1 MSVLD
6 RSKGART
13 WWSSEGE
20 GVLFAM
26 GLAHPG
32 DRWCRVDPVLA
43 LPCDDA
49 VTTPHEGTKGDGA
62 VRLLPT
68 SAPRDHLAQ
77 PMGDSSRLGLER
89 RASPSVPT
97 LVVHGEGDRLVL
109 LEHAH
114 QPPLTDRRERTRD
127 LPRTW
132 FARHRD
138 RSGL

>member
-6 RSKGART
+6 RSEGART

-20 GVLFAM
+20 GVLLAM
-26 GLAHPG
+26 GLAYPG

-77 PMGDSSRLGLER
+77 PMDDTGR
-89 RASPSVPT
+89 P
-97 LVVHGEGDRLVL
+97 VL
-109 LEHAH
+109 LDDAD
-114 QPPLTDRRERTRD
+114 QLPLTDRCERTRD

-132 FARHRD
+132 LARHRD
-138 RSGL
+138 RPGA